1 MRCREED
8 QERISQLLGQM
19 EALETELRDTR
30 LQLDLLEAE
39 VDRLDKVLLRKD
51 EQIDRLQQGK
61 SRVSHGDMGVGGG
74 GEQVHP

>member
-61 SRVSHGDMGVGGG
+61 SRVSHGGMVGREGG
-74 GEQVHP
+74 GE